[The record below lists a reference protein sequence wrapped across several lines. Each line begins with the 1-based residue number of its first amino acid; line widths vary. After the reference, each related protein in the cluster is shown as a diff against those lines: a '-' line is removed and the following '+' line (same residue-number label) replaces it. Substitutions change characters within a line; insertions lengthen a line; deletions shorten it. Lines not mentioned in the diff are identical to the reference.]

1 MHGYNSICSQLSD
14 YKVIYSRMVK
24 AKVLVISNVF
34 DVVNKLVVCVLS
46 FKVS

>member
-1 MHGYNSICSQLSD
+1 MHGYNSIRSQLSD